1 MISVVMFMRKSYA
14 FCQEYEQEIWAHMER
29 SGQN

>member
-14 FCQEYEQEIWAHMER
+14 FCHEYEQEIRAHMER
-29 SGQN
+29 FGQN